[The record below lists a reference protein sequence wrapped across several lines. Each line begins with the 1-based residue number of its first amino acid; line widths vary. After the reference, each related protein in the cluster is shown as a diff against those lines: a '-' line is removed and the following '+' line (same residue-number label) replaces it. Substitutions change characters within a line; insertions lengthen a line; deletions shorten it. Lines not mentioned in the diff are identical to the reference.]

1 MRTRVAPNSLLATLL
16 IVVFLFA
23 GCASKRPQ
31 EPMAD
36 CPDIATTGQLN
47 VLVLNTLYDA
57 PASLRAKTWT
67 DIAEF
72 SAANKVHVLLIQEA
86 VLSDVDHIQ
95 KLLGTS
101 DSARDLQRVLNAR
114 SSEPYELRVAW
125 ETGVPFV
132 LTTAN
137 AILSRC
143 DITRHFSAFLPIQS
157 EEVFEGIELKITRN
171 VQVAQLSLPG
181 YGTLHI
187 YNTHLCSNCSSEGL
201 QRQVE
206 AIIAFRQQ
214 VEGKSRGDHV
224 VFGGDLNLDLAKG
237 PAEQAVYA
245 TITRAGFRDVYEEY
259 RRVQFGDALESLCWN
274 GKPDIHCTDGVS
286 PIQGIITSQ
295 TGGNVSTPQRI
306 DYLFLG
312 GADSIRSSKVVFN
325 PGNAAT
331 GPINPSEPA
340 VSDHSGVFAQITLG
354 RR

>member
-1 MRTRVAPNSLLATLL
+1 MMTRVIQTSLLATLV
-16 IVVFLFA
+16 IFLLA
-23 GCASKRPQ
+23 GCVSKRPQ
-31 EPMAD
+31 EPIAD
-36 CPDIATTGQLN
+36 CPDIAATGQLN
-47 VLVLNTLYDA
+47 VLVLNTVYDA
-57 PASLRAKTWT
+57 PAAVREKSWT
-67 DIAEF
+67 DVAEF
-72 SAANKVHVLLIQEA
+72 SAANKVHVLLLQEA

-101 DSARDLQRVLNAR
+101 DSARDLQRVLNER

-125 ETGVPFV
+125 ETGVPLV

-143 DITRHFSAFLPIQS
+143 NITRHFAAFLPIES

-187 YNTHLCSNCSSEGL
+187 YNTHLCSNCSAEGL

-206 AIIAFRQQ
+206 AILAFMQQ
-214 VEGKSRGDHV
+214 VEGKATGNHV
-224 VFGGDLNLDLAKG
+224 LFGGDFNLDLGKG
-237 PAEQAVYA
+237 SAEQAVYG
-245 TITRAGFRDVYEEY
+245 TITRAGFRDVYAEY
-259 RRVQFGDALESLCWN
+259 RRVQVGEERETLCWN
-274 GKPDIHCTDGVS
+274 GKADIHCTDGVS

-295 TGGNVSTPQRI
+295 TGGNVSTPKRI

-354 RR
+354 R